1 MEARGELNM
10 GELRVH
16 ELSKSFGEKSVLDN
30 VTLSVDEGEFV
41 SVLGPSGSGKST
53 LFHLIGGISH
63 PDTGDI
69 YLDGKQINGKRGSIS
84 YTPQSPSLLP
94 WRTVL
99 QNVLLGAE
107 ISGVKNEEAAV
118 EMIERAGL
126 TGYERAYPHELSGGM
141 KQRVAFIRSLLSP
154 QSIIC
159 LDEPFS
165 ALDEFTRL
173 EMQKWLLSIW
183 KEYKRSILFVTHN
196 IDEAIYLSD
205 RIIVLSTN
213 PAIVKKE
220 FSIPFTRPRDEN
232 ILLSE
237 EFLKWKKAIYQE
249 LKD

>member
-1 MEARGELNM
+1 M

-213 PAIVKKE
+213 PATVKKE

>member
-1 MEARGELNM
+1 M
-10 GELRVH
+10 GELRVQ

-53 LFHLIGGISH
+53 LFHLIGGINH

-213 PAIVKKE
+213 PATVKKE